1 MSAEDAASEGPAAST
16 VEEQLAAVKGVD
28 IAATMSF
35 MTDKFLRPADYTKIH
50 QTLSKDWDR
59 LQSLTAALKLM
70 EKYGVAVSKEEE
82 DRLASMDEERQIE
95 ALVLKM
101 PQQSKDEFHQFFL
114 QLQVLVATATK
125 VRQAL
130 EQGRPDEVEGVLD
143 ATDPGIKPYVLRMAI
158 VQAGSEADS
167 ASRQLR
173 SWGKDR
179 AAVMGRNIR
188 GQEEAVNVNK
198 KLQEARR
205 QLNVFTSSQN
215 DKSKKVVMNFLN
227 NSAAGLKAASFK
239 GWQSAMKTEKMEREV
254 AGEFID
260 KIEKVKAKLLEIKS
274 KNLENIRG
282 SMGRKGKA
290 MEAELL
296 QDIFG
301 IWQRETGESK
311 LALQGEAQKA
321 AVTAEMERAKAAQ
334 KAKARNAIARMSGN
348 ETVSL
353 QTMVWSAWLT
363 YLQDCAKEK
372 ALEADVRAKEAMIA
386 EHIKAKGEKMKSLLS
401 STIGATDSGLVHQTF
416 QAWCQALREA
426 KDEAKV
432 ADALL
437 AAEGKFK
444 SFGARGKTSG
454 MSAAERAAYYQDME
468 LVIRTWSAW
477 KLDTRTEKQLRFY
490 HGRIDAKRKQL
501 LGVQEMFRSFANE
514 LEGGLKKA
522 SAESTRGDAPAA
534 LKGRGLAKSD
544 SSVNLPDIH
553 NKKTQVARDHGLSY
567 NPQERRGAD
576 RPRAGKAVVAGSG
589 AYPGH

>member
-1 MSAEDAASEGPAAST
+1 G
-16 VEEQLAAVKGVD
+16 
-28 IAATMSF
+28 
-35 MTDKFLRPADYTKIH
+35 
-50 QTLSKDWDR
+50 
-59 LQSLTAALKLM
+59 
-70 EKYGVAVSKEEE
+70 
-82 DRLASMDEERQIE
+82 
-95 ALVLKM
+95 
-101 PQQSKDEFHQFFL
+101 
-114 QLQVLVATATK
+114 
-125 VRQAL
+125 RQA
-130 EQGRPDEVEGVLD
+130 
-143 ATDPGIKPYVLRMAI
+143 A
-158 VQAGSEADS
+158 ADG
-167 ASRQLR
+167 ADL
-173 SWGKDR
+173 
-179 AAVMGRNIR
+179 
-188 GQEEAVNVNK
+188 
-198 KLQEARR
+198 LQE
-205 QLNVFTSSQN
+205 VFVIWQKETFDLKYAIELDCQ
-215 DKSKKVVMNFLN
+215 KKHLDDRI
-227 NSAAGLKAASFK
+227 KAA
-239 GWQSAMKTEKMEREV
+239 
-254 AGEFID
+254 
-260 KIEKVKAKLLEIKS
+260 KS
-274 KNLENIRG
+274 
-282 SMGRKGKA
+282 
-290 MEAELL
+290 
-296 QDIFG
+296 Q
-301 IWQRETGESK
+301 
-311 LALQGEAQKA
+311 
-321 AVTAEMERAKAAQ
+321 Q
-334 KAKARNAIARMSGN
+334 KAKAAAAMSRMTGNADVGLK
-348 ETVSL
+348 SL
-353 QTMVWSAWLT
+353 TFNAWVAFHV
-363 YLQDCAKEK
+363 DCQKEK
-372 ALEADVRAKEAMIA
+372 ELEGEVKAAEARIQ